1 MNLLKTIAIFAVLYV
16 GATILLRV
24 VFDKLYRNIQKRY
37 LTKEK
42 RRLEEGTAPKD
53 KTKIYTALDKRSAT
67 NNCSWSCRRTM
78 TKFIIRLFN
87 LDEF

>member
-1 MNLLKTIAIFAVLYV
+1 MNLLKTIAIIAVLYV

-42 RRLEEGTAPKD
+42 RRLEEGTATKD
-53 KTKIYTALDKRSAT
+53 DTKT
-67 NNCSWSCRRTM
+67 
-78 TKFIIRLFN
+78 
-87 LDEF
+87 

>member
-16 GATILLRV
+16 GTTILLRV

-53 KTKIYTALDKRSAT
+53 KTKI
-67 NNCSWSCRRTM
+67 
-78 TKFIIRLFN
+78 
-87 LDEF
+87 